1 MATKEE
7 FIDEIMYKFGLLNEK
22 DIIDYITKNKQ
33 YLNICYNYNELD
45 NDRSVILD
53 AIDHWQKNVLEAALK
68 LGADPDIMCGKDAPM
83 GPPLNLA
90 IIHNWK
96 EGVKLLLEY
105 GADVS
110 KKDFF
115 GGTPLD
121 LANKMDDDELDGE
134 IRQLLEEYSKKQN
147 KL

>member
-53 AIDHWQKNVLEAALK
+53 AIDYKLKNVLEKALE
-68 LGADPDIMCGKDAPM
+68 LGADTDIICGKDFPM
-83 GPPLNLA
+83 GPPLHAA
-90 IIHNWK
+90 IMENWK
-96 EGVKLLLEY
+96 EGVKLLLEH
-105 GADVS
+105 GADIS

-121 LANKMDDDELDGE
+121 LANKMDDEELDKE
-134 IRQLLEEYSKKQN
+134 IIQLLEEHYN
-147 KL
+147 KEK